1 MMTRTGILLNN
12 PFGFKLEREPVSM
25 THCFELA
32 LGVIKKNYP
41 TCIIETRSL
50 DQLLLQKRFDK
61 QHYWQYPFVMTGYEG
76 AEKMRRD
83 IFVYFFVVWC
93 KKKQSPKAF
102 PFDAYYR
109 AFEKIQQTHTTAQ
122 LTSSL
127 FPHFCS

>member
-12 PFGFKLEREPVSM
+12 PFGFKLKREPANL
-25 THCFELA
+25 TDCFELA
-32 LGVIKKNYP
+32 LEVIMQNYP
-41 TCIIETRSL
+41 TRIIETRSL

-83 IFVYFFVVWC
+83 LFVYFFVVWC

-109 AFEKIQQTHTTAQ
+109 AFERKHCE
-122 LTSSL
+122 L
-127 FPHFCS
+127 